1 MNKLLAL
8 LCLSILAAPILRGA
22 AEKTTAAT
30 TNTKPAEQTP
40 AADSKNKPVEEPT
53 AITVKNKSSFNIDAG
68 ARNPFWPIGWKP
80 VARVAGANGAGGAQG
95 EVPPGAF
102 LVTSI
107 TLGNPNHFAIING
120 KTMIE
125 GQQFGLQVGT
135 QVYQVVVKQIE
146 DGRVILGRGD
156 EEIVVSLRRKEAPEH
171 APEGATRS
179 PSPSP
184 SR

>member
-8 LCLSILAAPILRGA
+8 LCLSMLAAPILRGA
-22 AEKTTAAT
+22 AEKTTPAT
-30 TNTKPAEQTP
+30 TKTNPTEPTP
-40 AADSKNKPVEEPT
+40 AADSKNKPAEEPT

-80 VARVAGANGAGGAQG
+80 AARVAGANGGGGAQG

-135 QVYQVVVKQIE
+135 QVYQVAVKRIE

-156 EEIVVSLRRKEAPEH
+156 EEIVVPLRRKEAPEH
-171 APEGATRS
+171 APEGAARS
-179 PSPSP
+179 ASPSP